1 MHIIRT
7 NKPKNKW
14 KQITK
19 MEYKKKQIKMMNI
32 FPNILSIFS
41 TFSIYLANILT
52 KLEKFNIKSLDH
64 TTTKIKYRPIAI
76 HGGNKIRLILDIIK
90 NGIITKNKP

>member
-1 MHIIRT
+1 MAYIEKRSEVE
-7 NKPKNKW
+7 N
-14 KQITK
+14 
-19 MEYKKKQIKMMNI
+19 
-32 FPNILSIFS
+32 
-41 TFSIYLANILT
+41 NILT

>member
-1 MHIIRT
+1 MSC
-7 NKPKNKW
+7 KG
-14 KQITK
+14 ITVCSLFAPVNQESASMAYIEK
-19 MEYKKKQIKMMNI
+19 RSEVEN
-32 FPNILSIFS
+32 
-41 TFSIYLANILT
+41 NILT

-90 NGIITKNKP
+90 MVLSQRTNHNESILLTPTK